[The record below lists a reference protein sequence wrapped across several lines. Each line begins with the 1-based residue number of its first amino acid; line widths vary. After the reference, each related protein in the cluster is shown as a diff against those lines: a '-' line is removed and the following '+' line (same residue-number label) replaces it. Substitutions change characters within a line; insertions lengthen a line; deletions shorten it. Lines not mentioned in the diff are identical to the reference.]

1 MPVIIAYLIL
11 LVRSDIR
18 GNQWNFDYFSY
29 ENNAPAAN
37 IAKPSISSTMIKQII
52 KPFRRG

>member
-37 IAKPSISSTMIKQII
+37 IAKPISRTMIKQII

>member
-1 MPVIIAYLIL
+1 MPVIIAYLLL